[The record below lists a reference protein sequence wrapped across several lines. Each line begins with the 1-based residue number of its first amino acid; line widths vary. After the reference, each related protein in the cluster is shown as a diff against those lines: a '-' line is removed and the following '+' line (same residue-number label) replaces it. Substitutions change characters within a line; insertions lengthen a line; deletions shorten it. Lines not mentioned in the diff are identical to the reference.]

1 MEKQE
6 NYDNS
11 FSLEVLSKSENER
24 FVRNVVASFVLGLS
38 PTVEEVTDLKTA
50 VSEAV
55 TNSIVHA
62 YPKGEGRIKIVGGIL
77 GKCLTLTIEDSGE
90 GIKNVEEARQPFFT
104 TKPFDERSGMGFT
117 VMETFMDSV
126 DVFNKTTEKGLV
138 VVMKKT
144 FGGNN

>member
-1 MEKQE
+1 MENTEKCD
-6 NYDNS
+6 NY
-11 FSLEVLSKSENER
+11 FCLEVASRSENEK
-24 FVRNVVASFVLGLS
+24 FVRNVVANFVLPLS
-38 PTVEEVTDLKTA
+38 PTVEEVSDLKTA

-62 YPKGEGRIKIVGGIL
+62 YPKSVGKIKVVGGIN
-77 GKCLTLTIEDSGE
+77 GNTLTITIEDNGE
-90 GIKNVEEARQPFFT
+90 GIENVEVARQPFFT

-126 DVFNKTTEKGLV
+126 EVTNKQSEKGLI
-138 VVMKKT
+138 VVMKKS

>member
-1 MEKQE
+1 M
-6 NYDNS
+6 
-11 FSLEVLSKSENER
+11 LSKSESER

-38 PTVEEVTDLKTA
+38 PTVEEIADLKTA

-62 YPKGEGRIKIVGGIL
+62 YPKSEGKIKIVGGVV
-77 GKCLTLTIEDSGE
+77 GKTLTLTIEDCGE
-90 GIKNVEEARQPFFT
+90 GINNVEEARQPFFT

-126 DVFNKTTEKGLV
+126 DVFNKTTETGLV

>member
-1 MEKQE
+1 MREKE
-6 NYDNS
+6 NGNNS

-24 FVRNVVASFVLGLS
+24 FVRNVVASFVLNLS
-38 PTVEEVTDLKTA
+38 PTVEEVADLKTA

-62 YPKGEGRIKIVGGIL
+62 YSGAEGMIKVKGEIL
-77 GKCLTLTIEDSGE
+77 GKTLTLTIEDCGSG
-90 GIKNVEEARQPFFT
+90 IDNVEEARQPFFT

-117 VMETFMDSV
+117 VMETFMDFV
-126 DVFNKTTEKGLV
+126 DVFNKTSETGLV